1 MGVLTEGIEEDIGSV
16 PACRECK
23 STRIVV
29 DATVSFN
36 SESGLWEIV
45 DVLDSAF
52 CEACGEQ
59 RDFDWMRL
67 EPGGP
72 NLKVREL
79 NDTFRTTGRG
89 NGQVV
94 ITQGIQA
101 LSEADIRAILQ
112 KVQQFDQFSE
122 DNDPWGEHD
131 FGAFD
136 HDGQKIFW
144 KMDCYNLDCIA
155 GSENPANEAV
165 TCRVLTIMLA
175 SEY

>member
-1 MGVLTEGIEEDIGSV
+1 MGVLTNQDSEDVGDV
-16 PACRECK
+16 PICQICG
-23 STRIVV
+23 STRVV
-29 DATVSFN
+29 RDAWACFN
-36 SESGLWEIV
+36 TQSGLWELEQV
-45 DVLDSAF
+45 FDDAF
-52 CEACGEQ
+52 CHACETETKLVWTRPEAGSDSQ
-59 RDFDWMRL
+59 R
-67 EPGGP
+67 
-72 NLKVREL
+72 VREL

-94 ITQGIQA
+94 ITRG
-101 LSEADIRAILQ
+101 IRARSEVGIKAVIQ

-131 FGAFD
+131 FGAID
-136 HDGQKIFW
+136 HGGQKIFW
-144 KMDCYNLDCIA
+144 KIDCYNLDCSA